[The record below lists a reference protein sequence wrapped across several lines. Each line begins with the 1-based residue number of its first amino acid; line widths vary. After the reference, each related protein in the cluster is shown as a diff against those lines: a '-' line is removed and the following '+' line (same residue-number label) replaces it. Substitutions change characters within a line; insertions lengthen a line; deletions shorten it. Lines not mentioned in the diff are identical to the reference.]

1 MGGLRWGYDL
11 TKMEYGINIVDY
23 GLYILDCD
31 FIALEGTLDFRLATL
46 GSEST
51 RPGCG
56 PLMKWVMDPL
66 AWVESEVW
74 VVSERVGYEA
84 MNGVCAK

>member
-1 MGGLRWGYDL
+1 MGGLRWGCDL
-11 TKMEYGINIVDY
+11 TKMKYGINIVDY

-31 FIALEGTLDFRLATL
+31 FIALGCTLDFRLAIL

-56 PLMKWVMDPL
+56 PLMEWVMDPL
-66 AWVESEVW
+66 AWVGSDVW
-74 VVSERVGYEA
+74 VVSERVGYEVK
-84 MNGVCAK
+84 NRVCAK